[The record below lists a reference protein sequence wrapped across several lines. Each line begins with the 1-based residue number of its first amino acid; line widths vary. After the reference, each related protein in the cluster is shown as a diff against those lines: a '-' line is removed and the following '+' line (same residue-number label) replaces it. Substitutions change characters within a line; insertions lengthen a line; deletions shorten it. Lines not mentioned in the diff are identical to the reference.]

1 MATTLPPPR
10 RKIDRSTARYETGH
24 SGDGGGG
31 NLIPAD
37 GSLRTIEQYSP
48 PPSSS
53 AIWVGIAAIC
63 MSFAAFTSALIVRQ
77 GSSTD
82 WRHITLPSILY
93 VSTFMLLLSSVTLE
107 IARRRVS
114 AYMGHT
120 ESAARDVS
128 GPKFW
133 LYVTLFLG
141 LLFVAGQ
148 YLAWLQLRSQ
158 GLYLATNPNSSFFYV
173 LTAVHAL
180 HVLGGLAGLLRVIR
194 KFGQSTLRRS
204 TLSATSYYWHFMGV
218 LWVYLFLLLWM
229 RI

>member
-1 MATTLPPPR
+1 MQLDQLRLCLGSLVGA
-10 RKIDRSTARYETGH
+10 RSLMHAWSLRDPERGWR
-24 SGDGGGG
+24 
-31 NLIPAD
+31 NLVPAD
-37 GSLRTIEQYSP
+37 GNLRAVEEYDP

-93 VSTFMLLLSSVTLE
+93 LSTLLLLFSSVTLE
-107 IARRRVS
+107 LARRRVA
-114 AYMGHT
+114 AYMLG
-120 ESAARDVS
+120 AARDILS
-128 GPKFW
+128 PRLW
-133 LYVTLFLG
+133 LYLTLFLG
-141 LLFVAGQ
+141 LLFVASQ
-148 YLAWLQLRSQ
+148 SMAWLQLRSE

-173 LTAVHAL
+173 FTAVHAL

-194 KFGQSTLRRS
+194 KLGQSALRRS
-204 TLSATSYYWHFMGV
+204 TLNATSYYWHFMGV

-229 RI
+229 KI